1 MDMMDQQSAGA
12 LDARDALGEAEQA
25 MQSVRTKV
33 TYSGVGPILILWGLI
48 YATCFVITHFAYE
61 AAGWAWLIGDV
72 CGIAGTAYLGWVR
85 PARGPV
91 LSESAKQLGRRL
103 GLFWLAAM
111 VYIPI
116 WLTLLTPWRGE
127 QMGAF
132 ITTAIMFAYVV
143 MGLWLRMS
151 FFVALGVLVTA
162 LTFGG
167 YFVFY
172 PEWMNLWLAATGGG
186 ALLVSGAY
194 LTWRWR

>member
-1 MDMMDQQSAGA
+1 MDITDQQ
-12 LDARDALGEAEQA
+12 ARETLGE
-25 MQSVRTKV
+25 VREV
-33 TYSGVGPILILWGLI
+33 TQEVRAKLTYAGVGPILILWGVV
-48 YATCFVITHFAYE
+48 YATCYAITHFAVE
-61 AAGWAWLIGDV
+61 VAGWAWLIGNT
-72 CGIAGTAYLGWVR
+72 CGIAGTIYLGWIR

-91 LSESAKQLGRRL
+91 LSASAKQFGWRL
-103 GLFWLAAM
+103 AGFWLA
-111 VYIPI
+111 VFCYIPI

-143 MGLWLRMS
+143 LGLLLRMP
-151 FFVALGVLVTA
+151 FFVALGLLVTA

-172 PEWMNLWLAATGGG
+172 PEWMSLWLAFTGGG
-186 ALLVSGAY
+186 AFLISGVY

>member
-1 MDMMDQQSAGA
+1 MDITGKQASEA
-12 LDARDALGEAEQA
+12 LQDVDAVGKSVQA
-25 MQSVRTKV
+25 KLA
-33 TYSGVGPILILWGLI
+33 YAGVGPILMVWGLVC
-48 YATCFVITHFAYE
+48 ATCFVITHVAVE
-61 AAGWAWLIGDV
+61 VAGWAWLVGNA
-72 CGIAGTAYLGWVR
+72 CGIAGTVYLGWVR

-91 LSESAKQLGRRL
+91 LSASAKEFGRRL
-103 GLFWLAAM
+103 GVFWLAVFA
-111 VYIPI
+111 YIPI

-143 MGLWLRMS
+143 LGLWLRMP
-151 FFVALGVLVTA
+151 FFVGLGVLVAA

-172 PEWMNLWLAATGGG
+172 PEWMNLWLAGTGGG
-186 ALLVSGAY
+186 ALLAAGAY